1 VFVQERP
8 LSTCI
13 TGLMSS
19 DDDVIT
25 AKELSASDEPEANQN
40 IG

>member
-1 VFVQERP
+1 MFAQERP

-19 DDDVIT
+19 GDEGRPTTEFSV
-25 AKELSASDEPEANQN
+25 AEEPEKKAEH
-40 IG
+40 

>member
-1 VFVQERP
+1 MFVQARP

-19 DDDVIT
+19 GDAGMAET
-25 AKELSASDEPEANQN
+25 EFSSSDEPK
-40 IG
+40 

>member
-1 VFVQERP
+1 MFAQGRS

-19 DDDVIT
+19 GDEGRPT
-25 AKELSASDEPEANQN
+25 TELSVAEEPEKKA
-40 IG
+40 GH